1 MRYIQTIILLVVLTI
16 GNAGMSMV
24 YSNSNNSITENEYA
38 NALLGSE
45 CVEYVG
51 GEMVVLSGPSCS
63 AGDATCSCSEGQCC
77 SAGGGSCECNNCDDE
92 DDDDSGIDWTLL
104 RDLLPILLP

>member
-1 MRYIQTIILLVVLTI
+1 MRYFQTIILLVVLTV
-16 GNAGMSMV
+16 GNTGMSMV

-38 NALLGSE
+38 NALLSSE
-45 CVEYVG
+45 CVEYIG
-51 GEMVVLSGPSCS
+51 GEMIVLSGPSCS

-77 SAGGGSCECNNCDDE
+77 SAGGGSCECYNC
-92 DDDDSGIDWTLL
+92 DDDSGIDWTLL